1 MSNKQYAQQPENIE
15 AQTKPTN
22 NKVEATMSNK
32 LSTTTIS
39 GMPRKFNDD
48 ELQARQDRAVSGYL
62 NSPVSKY
69 QLQSTVMIDFMRQ
82 LESLQN
88 DGFRIDFSGF
98 MTTTPVMSAYLHK
111 PESILSPELDK
122 IHSGVK
128 EQYISE
134 LKEELESYKSKLIQ
148 QRMEETKEKER
159 RTQLEKD
166 RKLRQQFEA
175 EANEVFGSLED
186 I

>member
-1 MSNKQYAQQPENIE
+1 
-15 AQTKPTN
+15 
-22 NKVEATMSNK
+22 MSNK

-69 QLQSTVMIDFMRQ
+69 QLQSTVMIDFLKK
-82 LESLQN
+82 LEDLQN
-88 DGFRIDFSGF
+88 DGFRIDFNGF

-111 PESILSPELDK
+111 PESALSPELDK
-122 IHSGVK
+122 IRDEVK
-128 EQYISE
+128 EQYVSE
-134 LKEELESYKSKLIQ
+134 LKAELESYKSALIQ
-148 QRMEETKEKER
+148 QRMEETKEKEHR
-159 RTQLEKD
+159 AQVEKD

-175 EANEVFGSLED
+175 EANEVFGTLEG